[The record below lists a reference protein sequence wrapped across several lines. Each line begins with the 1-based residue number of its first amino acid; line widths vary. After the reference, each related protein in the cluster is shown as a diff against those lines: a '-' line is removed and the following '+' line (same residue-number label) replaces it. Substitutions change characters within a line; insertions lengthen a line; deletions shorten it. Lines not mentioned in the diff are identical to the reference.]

1 MKLKE
6 IKPGMVIH
14 CKTEN
19 EAENLFSV
27 LKSMDITW
35 NIGSPLRETHFS
47 ANNKGNGMGY
57 YLNKHGRLEGTD
69 IDYYI
74 ESEMEIT
81 PFSSLIIEEKTYE
94 DGLNEAWSAARKIV
108 LRKEHGGLP
117 CEDLEKIFDRE
128 LEYEAEYSVF
138 KNLTPQEAIS
148 RLKSHEQEMYMR
160 ENTKVGDVVVNIKN
174 NNVKLLVTAI
184 YGDYFDGIRVGKSDA
199 HGELGGCFSCS
210 SFGAYERTGTN
221 IDISSILEEI
231 EKEEA

>member
-6 IKPGMVIH
+6 IKLGMVIH

-94 DGLNEAWSAARKIV
+94 DGLNDAWDAARKIV

-117 CEDLEKIFDRE
+117 CEDLERIFERE
-128 LEYEAEYSVF
+128 PEWEVEYSVF
-138 KNLTPQEAIS
+138 KNLTPQEVIS
-148 RLKSHEQEMYMR
+148 ILKAHKQEKYMR
-160 ENTKVGDVVVNIKN
+160 ENIKVGDVVEHIRES
-174 NNVKLLVTAI
+174 NVKILVTAV
-184 YGDYFDGIRVGKSDA
+184 YKDCFDGIKVGQSDKC
-199 HGELGGCFSCS
+199 GKLGGCYSGS
-210 SFGAYERTGTN
+210 HFGDFERTGTN
-221 IDISSILEEI
+221 IDISSILAEI
-231 EKEEA
+231 GKE